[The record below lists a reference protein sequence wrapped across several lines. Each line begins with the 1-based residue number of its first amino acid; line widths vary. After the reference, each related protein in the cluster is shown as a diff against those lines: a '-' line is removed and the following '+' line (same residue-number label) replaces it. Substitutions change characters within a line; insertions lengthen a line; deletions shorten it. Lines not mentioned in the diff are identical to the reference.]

1 MILKPSVLKGAI
13 MSKIVI
19 AGITQFE
26 TVIKV
31 DKIPFDM
38 GKQIHDAPVYVGGGG
53 DAMNEALAL
62 TTLGDQVFFMS
73 VVGQDQNVEVF
84 NPPDFKVH
92 LDTSYMLPIMKSTPS
107 EIIFFDNEQNQLI
120 FQDLKDVRDARYDM
134 SMVRP
139 IMAEADCLLVS
150 NANFCRPF
158 VHYALSAGKKIA
170 LNMRSY
176 SKEKEKYNTDFLE
189 NSDIIYLSDDSV
201 EGDPYDF
208 IDDFAK
214 RFDPEI
220 IILGQGKTGLIL
232 YDRDRHIKVHYNS
245 VSTNEVVNSL
255 GAGNALISAFIHY
268 YLETKDSVNAI
279 KNGLLYASY
288 KTGFM
293 RTCEGFLTPEQVEQ
307 WRELIWKTQSITDVY
322 GVDIG

>member
-1 MILKPSVLKGAI
+1 

-31 DKIPFDM
+31 DSIPFDM
-38 GKQIHDAPVYVGGGG
+38 NRMIHDSPIYVGGGG
-53 DAMNEALAL
+53 DAMNEAFAL
-62 TTLGDQVFFMS
+62 TTLGDQVYFMS

-92 LDTSYMLPIMKSTPS
+92 INTDYILPVMKSTPS
-107 EIIFFDNEQNQLI
+107 EIIFFDNDQHQLI
-120 FQDLKDVRDARYDM
+120 FQDLKDIRQAKYDM

-139 IMAEADCLLVS
+139 IMAEADLLLVS

-158 VHYALSAGKKIA
+158 IHYALSAGKKIA

-176 SKEKEKYNTDFLE
+176 SKEKEKYNADFLE
-189 NSDIIYLSDDSV
+189 NADIIYISDDTV
-201 EGDPYDF
+201 EGDPYEF

-214 RFDPEI
+214 RYDPEI

-232 YDRDRHIKVHYNS
+232 YDRDRHVKFHYNS
-245 VSTNEVVNSL
+245 VKTNEVVNSL
-255 GAGNALISAFIHY
+255 GAGNALISGFIHY

-307 WRELIWKTQSITDVY
+307 WRDLIWKTQSVTDMY
-322 GVDIG
+322 GVEVPEN